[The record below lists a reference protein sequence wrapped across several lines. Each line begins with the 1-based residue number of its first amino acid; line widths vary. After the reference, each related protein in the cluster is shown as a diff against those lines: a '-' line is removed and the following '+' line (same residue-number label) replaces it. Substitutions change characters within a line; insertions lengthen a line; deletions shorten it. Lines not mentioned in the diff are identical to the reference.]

1 MGPTEGIAAAIPG
14 WVLRILERLWDAG
27 AAAYVVGGS
36 LRDILIGRTPLDW
49 DLTTDALP
57 DRVQAIFPDSTYENA
72 FGTVAVRL
80 PDGQTVQITTFR
92 SDHDY
97 ADFRRPH
104 RVEFG
109 HEIEADLA
117 RRDFTVNAIAWGGPP
132 SGEPSLVDPFG
143 GRADIERRVLRAVGD
158 PVARFGEDAL
168 RMLRAIRL
176 AAVLDFAI
184 EPADGDRRS
193 AAIGRGDEVVG
204 GPCRPPLGRTRLGG
218 VRAAPRRRVPLGRA
232 PARGRYGPARRARAG
247 PRRPARCRPEQGPG
261 RGPLGPHAS
270 IRGRCGRRW
279 STTTCTWTS
288 QPGAAG
294 PARTPTCVSP
304 CRPTSSSPRPRQ
316 TAASSGPPS
325 ATCR

>member
-143 GRADIERRVLRAVGD
+143 GRADIERRALRAVGD

-176 AAVLDFAI
+176 AAVLDFTI
-184 EPADGDRRS
+184 EPETLAAIRTS
-193 AAIGRGDEVVG
+193 AA
-204 GPCRPPLGRTRLGG
+204 L
-218 VRAAPRRRVPLGRA
+218 AAHL
-232 PARGRYGPARRARAG
+232 
-247 PRRPARCRPEQGPG
+247 
-261 RGPLGPHAS
+261 
-270 IRGRCGRRW
+270 
-279 STTTCTWTS
+279 
-288 QPGAAG
+288 
-294 PARTPTCVSP
+294 
-304 CRPTSSSPRPRQ
+304 
-316 TAASSGPPS
+316 SGERDS
-325 ATCR
+325 VEF